1 MEAKHPVPRWLSAV
15 LWTTGYLR
23 PKKRSRAV
31 SLLNG
36 EEAREVERFAVS
48 TARKLQ
54 LSHLDAGTLEK
65 VQSLAASVKFV
76 IENL

>member
-1 MEAKHPVPRWLSAV
+1 M
-15 LWTTGYLR
+15 
-23 PKKRSRAV
+23 
-31 SLLNG
+31 NG
-36 EEAREVERFAVS
+36 EEARQVERFAENL
-48 TARKLQ
+48 AKKLQ